1 MNGDGRAEGQS
12 APVSLPRETETAA
25 HTARGRAMSRGG
37 SRMTLRVGR
46 VRVEGEGRVVVVWGP
61 RRVVGVARGGAVTYS
76 DRFPPCRC
84 GRPGCPDGGG
94 AAG

>member
-1 MNGDGRAEGQS
+1 
-12 APVSLPRETETAA
+12 
-25 HTARGRAMSRGG
+25 MSRGG

-46 VRVEGEGRVVVVWGP
+46 VRVEGEERVVVVWGP

-84 GRPGCPDGGG
+84 GRPGCPDGNVRADSGVDHRPG
-94 AAG
+94 TTSSP